1 MCVPEQRRL
10 AVSRLRG
17 FTLVELMVTVA
28 VLAIIMALAFPS
40 FTMLIRSNRLTSTA
54 NELVA
59 ALQVSRS
66 EAVRLNGGVSLCRS
80 DNGSTCASGGDWTHV
95 LTVAR
100 DGTVLRTTTLRT
112 GLSVSSSALDA
123 LGDKLTFNADGI
135 ARDSNGT
142 PLNSDAVLVVC
153 MPVTSPSDNV
163 RSVSMSGGSR
173 VSIARSS
180 NGGQCSAQTAP

>member
-1 MCVPEQRRL
+1 MCVPEQRGL
-10 AVSRLRG
+10 AGSGQRG

-59 ALQVSRS
+59 ALQASRS

-80 DNGSTCASGGDWTHV
+80 DDGSTCASGGDWTHL
-95 LTVAR
+95 LTVTR

-112 GLSVSSSALDA
+112 GLSVSSPALDA
-123 LGDKLTFNADGI
+123 SGDKITFGADGI
-135 ARDSNGT
+135 ARDSNGAS
-142 PLNSDAVLVVC
+142 LNTDEMIVVC

-163 RSVSMSGGSR
+163 RAVSMSGGSR
-173 VSIARSS
+173 VSILRSS

>member
-10 AVSRLRG
+10 SISGQRG

-59 ALQVSRS
+59 ALQASRS

-80 DNGSTCASGGDWTHV
+80 DDGSTCASGGDWTHL
-95 LTVAR
+95 LTVTR
-100 DGTVLRTTTLRT
+100 DGTVLRATTLRT

-123 LGDKLTFNADGI
+123 LGDKVTFNADGI
-135 ARDSNGT
+135 ARDSSGT
-142 PLNSDAVLVVC
+142 PLAMDITVC

-163 RSVSMSGGSR
+163 RTVSMSGGSR

-180 NGGQCSAQTAP
+180 NGGQCSAQQTAL